1 MPYIVITDFFNFFR
15 FTIFLHAQITFF
27 IYREP
32 VLCYNKLVKHP
43 LYPDIYFISRYSA
56 SLFQYKKGRKYHMKK
71 RNITISSSLS
81 SPDFL
86 SSATGP
92 ITIRLTNDYLFRA
105 LLQHSN
111 KALIGLI
118 CALLHLKP
126 EQIQSAVITN
136 PIELGS
142 AIDEKTFILDVKV
155 ILNNSII
162 INLEMQVI
170 NEYNWPERSLSYLCR
185 AFNNLNPGEDYHKV
199 KPVVQIGLLDF
210 TLFPEYPEF
219 YATYQFLNI
228 KTTGFIVTNCAFL
241 W

>member
-1 MPYIVITDFFNFFR
+1 
-15 FTIFLHAQITFF
+15 
-27 IYREP
+27 
-32 VLCYNKLVKHP
+32 
-43 LYPDIYFISRYSA
+43 
-56 SLFQYKKGRKYHMKK
+56 MKK
-71 RNITISSSLS
+71 HNITISSSLS

-105 LLQHSN
+105 LLQHNN

-142 AIDEKTFILDVKV
+142 AIDGKTFILDVKV

-210 TLFPEYPEF
+210 ALFPEYPGNRRGQAVP
-219 YATYQFLNI
+219 YRQMGCPLQGNHMGGNQDVCT
-228 KTTGFIVTNCAFL
+228 KR
-241 W
+241 

>member
-1 MPYIVITDFFNFFR
+1 MEKHNT
-15 FTIFLHAQITFF
+15 TIF
-27 IYREP
+27 
-32 VLCYNKLVKHP
+32 NP
-43 LYPDIYFISRYSA
+43 LTA
-56 SLFQYKKGRKYHMKK
+56 
-71 RNITISSSLS
+71 
-81 SPDFL
+81 PDFL
-86 SSATGP
+86 NSATGP
-92 ITIRLTNDYLFRA
+92 IAIRMTNDYLFRA
-105 LLQHSN
+105 LLQRNN
-111 KALIGLI
+111 KVLRGLI

-126 EQIQSAVITN
+126 EQVQSAVITN

-155 ILNNSII
+155 ILNNNII

-199 KPVVQIGLLDF
+199 KSVVQIGLLDF
-210 TLFPEYPEF
+210 SLFPKHPEF

-228 KTTGFIVTNCAFL
+228 KTTRFIVTNCVFL